1 MGDAIKEHWQQLQ
14 SREQWMVVG
23 CTVFVVISL
32 LIFAVIKPM
41 YGQLDLLEKRYQS
54 DVRTLQWLGTAA
66 EQIQQQRRSGNNG
79 QGESLS
85 TLVDASLPQFQLT
98 MQRFQP
104 SGKDKAQLWFENI
117 PYKQL
122 VAWLHYVESEKGVNI
137 DAVSMNN
144 EDASGR
150 VSARVRLQR

>member
-1 MGDAIKEHWQQLQ
+1 MYSQL
-14 SREQWMVVG
+14 ELV
-23 CTVFVVISL
+23 
-32 LIFAVIKPM
+32 
-41 YGQLDLLEKRYQS
+41 EKRYQS
-54 DVRTLQWLGTAA
+54 DVRNLQWLGTAA
-66 EQIQQQRRSGNNG
+66 EQIQLQRRTGIRGN
-79 QGESLS
+79 GESLS
-85 TLVDASLPQFQLT
+85 TLVDASLPQYQLT

-117 PYKQL
+117 PYQQL
-122 VAWLHYVESEKGVNI
+122 VAWLYYVESEKGVKI